1 MRMEFQENETV
12 FLEDASGKR
21 HWLKVS
27 FGMTKVQGLGAVD
40 GSKLKG
46 LDDGDS
52 VTIVGKA
59 YTVFRPGAI
68 DLIGSLDRGAQ
79 IITPKDAA
87 TILMNCDVKAGDRI
101 LEIGAG
107 SGGLTTALLTAVAP
121 TGRVHT
127 LELKEENA
135 KRVERNVSRTGLGEC
150 WSYTIGDARE
160 ADPGIDWLAD
170 ALTMDMPDP
179 WLALSNLDPR
189 LRSGGR
195 ICIYVPNMN
204 QVESSVI
211 ALREMGY
218 ADVRALENIQRY
230 LEVHPG
236 GVRPSF
242 DTLGHTGYLVFAR
255 KRGPLGARSESRWN
269 RAIRRVADG
278 KTLHI
283 LRRAFG
289 PADSIIY
296 NHPFPATYKL

>member
-52 VTIVGKA
+52 VTIVGKE
-59 YTVFRPGAI
+59 YTVFRPGAT

-121 TGRVHT
+121 TGCVHT
-127 LELKEENA
+127 LELKDENA
-135 KRVERNVSRTGLGEC
+135 KRVERNVSRTGLGAY

-160 ADPGIDWLAD
+160 ADSGMDWQAD

-179 WLALSNLDPR
+179 WLALPNLEPH

-211 ALREMGY
+211 ALREAGY

-255 KRGPLGARSESRWN
+255 KRKSHSA
-269 RAIRRVADG
+269 
-278 KTLHI
+278 
-283 LRRAFG
+283 
-289 PADSIIY
+289 
-296 NHPFPATYKL
+296 